1 MSHLVPATLQNAVC
15 LFGAPGH
22 PLATRSQL
30 RHLLHENNSEDEQ
43 HSNGSESDTES
54 DATSNRRARNSIDL
68 FVSGSRQLWEKSP
81 YFETQIKKKA
91 KSFHLWD
98 LEGLED
104 SEFNFHRDWGRTS
117 VGGARRTGGGERN
130 DEGGKQDEGEHLAFA
145 ANGGALSSRFHN
157 DTYTVR
163 LRELKLGVRL
173 SAIFQLYDA
182 YVCEKMIAEEE
193 QRRNQTYGFITFSR
207 AEHLWLGDDPF
218 PGVDQ
223 MTQDVLA
230 VSGRASGNIVDVRN
244 RRNRRQHVV
253 DREKTCYIPCIR
265 DDWGG
270 ICDHHAVCTR
280 RAATVWAQ
288 RAKRFLVPEVWSQS
302 RMAGRNI
309 FAHNSWQ
316 ADTNPF
322 AASQDTALLTQILAQ
337 LAAKPYFK
345 NTSSNG
351 ERKSTPFG
359 GSAVGSRLAAALL
372 DSAQFRRTFWNL
384 SIRKHYDGMIK
395 QWGDGEVTMEALL
408 GFVLLKMEQVNVV
421 RYHAPMVVSCGGKP
435 KLGCQKLTDVEGVTA
450 QLVRDEASRVIP
462 PAAFKDGK
470 DNKKSVA
477 YHSQS
482 LQVKNSWRAAE
493 LLVDSDELV
502 RRLLAAKAESA
513 GAATPEPPEAPREQ
527 DASML
532 SKKADLATAIA
543 LRAGGKWF
551 SPGTSARRFDSVL
564 FSDDTL
570 TRNEKENG
578 NGDFVSV
585 SDFLQYLSKEYENRR
600 HTKSSSIPPT
610 SSEIASDL
618 RGSYRRYLTE
628 KRVCFLP
635 CPIRDWKY
643 LCQHA
648 GLCPRGNLS
657 AKTRTQRSV
666 RSRGNPGSRS
676 ARRKRAYISVMAVNT
691 AENDGTATING
702 GDAGLPQA
710 ELSLESSSS
719 THAGKGG
726 QHKAFLLRT
735 LGFGKQMH
743 VPKNQLQQAE
753 NRVYSYEISFP
764 TEITKWKEK
773 FLSPQD
779 DGSATSVS
787 AAQLQLL
794 QSELDE
800 ITDSTARTSSAS
812 EGRKN
817 SRRKQRILTAQVK
830 VVDEIM
836 KERLQEFITNVTAA
850 APPPEAGVPVSTLE
864 TTTAHD
870 NSRTSVLDSAFRVF
884 EGGFGQHDRSGTPE
898 SASSTTNASNLF
910 CNDVVDRREFYYGFL
925 DLSEPQECRFADELT
940 VPIGSRDETDS
951 VQEKK
956 NYDLIERKIFGNLI
970 PVDVLQEKVPSRDVF
985 SRNLHIPVY
994 DSSLATHGLTSDD
1007 FWAKFL

>member
-1 MSHLVPATLQNAVC
+1 
-15 LFGAPGH
+15 
-22 PLATRSQL
+22 
-30 RHLLHENNSEDEQ
+30 
-43 HSNGSESDTES
+43 
-54 DATSNRRARNSIDL
+54 
-68 FVSGSRQLWEKSP
+68 
-81 YFETQIKKKA
+81 
-91 KSFHLWD
+91 
-98 LEGLED
+98 
-104 SEFNFHRDWGRTS
+104 
-117 VGGARRTGGGERN
+117 
-130 DEGGKQDEGEHLAFA
+130 
-145 ANGGALSSRFHN
+145 
-157 DTYTVR
+157 
-163 LRELKLGVRL
+163 
-173 SAIFQLYDA
+173 
-182 YVCEKMIAEEE
+182 
-193 QRRNQTYGFITFSR
+193 
-207 AEHLWLGDDPF
+207 
-218 PGVDQ
+218 

-230 VSGRASGNIVDVRN
+230 VSGRASGKIADVRYL
-244 RRNRRQHVV
+244 RKRRQHVA
-253 DREKTCYIPCIR
+253 DEEKTCYIPCIR

-288 RAKRFLVPEVWSQS
+288 RARRFLVPEVWSDR
-302 RMAGRNI
+302 RMAAGRNF

-316 ADTNPF
+316 ADTDPF
-322 AASQDTALLTQILAQ
+322 AASQDTISLLTQILAQ

-345 NTSSNG
+345 NNSSNG
-351 ERKSTPFG
+351 ERKSTLFG
-359 GSAVGSRLAAALL
+359 GSPAGARTAAALR

-408 GFVLLKMEQVNVV
+408 GFVLLKMEKVHVV

-450 QLVRDEASRVIP
+450 HLVRDKASRVVP
-462 PAAFKDGK
+462 PAAFEDGK
-470 DNKKSVA
+470 DNKKSIA
-477 YHSQS
+477 FYHAQS

-493 LLVDSDELV
+493 LLVGSDELV
-502 RRLLAAKAESA
+502 RRLLAAKEESA

-551 SPGTSARRFDSVL
+551 SPGTSARRSDSVL
-564 FSDDTL
+564 FSDDTP

-585 SDFLQYLSKEYENRR
+585 SDFLQYLSAEYENRR

-657 AKTRTQRSV
+657 NTRTRRSV
-666 RSRGNPGSRS
+666 GRRENPGRS
-676 ARRKRAYISVMAVNT
+676 ARRKRAYISVNAVTT
-691 AENDGTATING
+691 AKNDGTATTNG
-702 GDAGLPQA
+702 GDAGLPHA
-710 ELSLESSSS
+710 PLSHESASSL
-719 THAGKGG
+719 HVGKGG

-753 NRVYSYEISFP
+753 NRVYTYEISFP

-779 DGSATSVS
+779 DGSTTSVS

-800 ITDSTARTSSAS
+800 TDSTASTSSSAS

-850 APPPEAGVPVSTLE
+850 APAPEAGVPVSTLE
-864 TTTAHD
+864 TTAAHD
-870 NSRTSVLDSAFRVF
+870 SRTSILDSAFRVF
-884 EGGFGQHDRSGTPE
+884 EGGFSQHDRSGTTEP
-898 SASSTTNASNLF
+898 ASSTTNASNLF

-940 VPIGSRDETDS
+940 VPIGSRDKIDF

-970 PVDVLQEKVPSRDVF
+970 PVDVLQEKVPSRDF
-985 SRNLHIPVY
+985 FPIETTLQMIPVY
-994 DSSLATHGLTSDD
+994 DSSLSTHGLTSDD
-1007 FWAKFL
+1007 FWEKFL